1 MPGTALGEG
10 SVSHTGV
17 SQWPVLLYTQRS
29 GRAGQLGPALTSER
43 TRPFNNRDRM
53 SSRLDR
59 TPSETEEGGGRGG
72 IVPSPW
78 L

>member
-10 SVSHTGV
+10 FVSHTGV
-17 SQWPVLLYTQRS
+17 SQWPVLLYAQRS
-29 GRAGQLGPALTSER
+29 GRARQLGPAVTSKT

-53 SSRLDR
+53 SSRLDC

-72 IVPSPW
+72 IVPSPR